1 MEATSAVPQ
10 SVTRDLSRL
19 REVTGKV
26 VGNVFFGSMLKMMR
40 DSKIKGTVGHG
51 GRGEEVFSGQL
62 HGILSERMGE
72 KAHGGV
78 VGALYKQLERQQ
90 QLISGRRAYANEAA
104 FERDGRALRPLDF
117 PGSMGHPGANNMVV
131 SLFRSAK

>member
-1 MEATSAVPQ
+1 MEATSEVPQ
-10 SVTRDLSRL
+10 SVTRDLSKL

-90 QLISGRRAYANEAA
+90 QLISGRRAYANEAG
-104 FERDGRALRPLDF
+104 FEREGSPSDLRNALNLTERPA
-117 PGSMGHPGANNMVV
+117 ANNIDV

>member
-10 SVTRDLSRL
+10 SVTRDLTRL

-40 DSKIKGTVGHG
+40 DSKIKGTLGHG

-90 QLISGRRAYANEAA
+90 QLISGRRAYANEAV
-104 FERDGRALRPLDF
+104 FEREGRWSSLMEPRAVTDID
-117 PGSMGHPGANNMVV
+117 AT
-131 SLFRSAK
+131 LFRSARP